1 MTNPAT
7 PAAPGSATWVL
18 RRRAADRDGNPAFV
32 CQTCGVLDHG
42 GGDGVGG
49 RGDDG
54 AGGGRADAR
63 AGTGVDV
70 DVAVVGAGPAGA
82 VAACAAARRGLR
94 VALIDR
100 STFPRDKTCGD
111 GIGPGAV
118 RVLRTLGLDDV
129 LGGRRR
135 IASVTVFGPAGERS
149 QNPVPVIPGK
159 STDVFVVPRMEFD
172 EHLFRAAVAAGAEDL
187 SGTRYL
193 GMSGPEGGSRT
204 VELRDASGARRTLR
218 ARLVIG
224 ADGAYSAVRKDL
236 VGHDRPRQKFL
247 GIAMRAYAES
257 RDFDADEAARTGPSM
272 LFEFSRELLPSYGW
286 IFPVGGGMINVGVG
300 LPIAQLR
307 ERGLDIREL
316 LADFVGR
323 LRERGVHVGELR
335 EQRGHQLPA
344 VIGMP
349 RLAFG
354 RAALIGDAA
363 SMINPVSGE
372 GIAYGMTA
380 ALRLIEALP
389 GELEDGKVLDAALA
403 GFERDF
409 RSDHRLHFVS
419 CRLTMA
425 LLRHAAPASV
435 IVRAIQND
443 PRALNGVFD
452 MLFGDGRLHGTTAL
466 RVAKHALAK

>member
-1 MTNPAT
+1 MVDQEDEAG
-7 PAAPGSATWVL
+7 A
-18 RRRAADRDGNPAFV
+18 RRIDV
-32 CQTCGVLDHG
+32 GV
-42 GGDGVGG
+42 
-49 RGDDG
+49 DDG
-54 AGGGRADAR
+54 ADADVEVGA
-63 AGTGVDV
+63 AVDADI
-70 DVAVVGAGPAGA
+70 DVAIVGAGPTGS
-82 VAACAAARRGLR
+82 AAAHAAARRGLS

-118 RVLRTLGLDDV
+118 RVLRELGLDSV
-129 LGGRRR
+129 LAGRRR
-135 IASVTVFGPAGERS
+135 IASITVFGPAGERS
-149 QNPVPVIPGK
+149 ENPVPTIRGK

-172 EHLFRAAVAAGAEDL
+172 DHLFRAAIAAGAEDL
-187 SGTRYL
+187 SGTRYV
-193 GMSGPEGGSRT
+193 GMSAASRDDGART
-204 VELRDASGARRTLR
+204 VELRDAAGARSLLR

-236 VGHDRPRQKFL
+236 VGREQHRQKFL

-257 RDFDADEAARTGPSM
+257 RDFEAEGADAGPSM

-286 IFPVGGGMINVGVG
+286 VFPAGGGTINIGVG

-307 ERGLDIREL
+307 ERGVDLRRL
-316 LADFVGR
+316 LADFADR
-323 LRERGVHVGELR
+323 LRGRGVEIGELR
-335 EQRGHQLPA
+335 EQRSHQLPA

-380 ALRLIEALP
+380 AMRLIKALP
-389 GELEDGKVLDAALA
+389 DELADGAALDTA
-403 GFERDF
+403 LGGFEREF
-409 RSDHRLHFVS
+409 RSDHRLHFMS

-425 LLRHAAPASV
+425 LLRHAAPATV
-435 IVRAIQND
+435 VVRAIQND
-443 PRALNGVFD
+443 PRVLSGVFD
-452 MLFGDGRLHGTTAL
+452 MLFGDGRLHSATAL
-466 RVAKHALAK
+466 RMARHALAKV